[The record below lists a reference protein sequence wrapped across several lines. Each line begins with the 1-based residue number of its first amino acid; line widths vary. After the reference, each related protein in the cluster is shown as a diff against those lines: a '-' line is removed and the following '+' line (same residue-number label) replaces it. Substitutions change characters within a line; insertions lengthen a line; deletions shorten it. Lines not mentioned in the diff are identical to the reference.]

1 MTICLKKITKIE
13 LAIDYIRS
21 VNPDGIVVGVDNIQ
35 QFKIITE
42 LLKEIL
48 RLKILKVYLN
58 LIILIQS

>member
-1 MTICLKKITKIE
+1 M
-13 LAIDYIRS
+13 
-21 VNPDGIVVGVDNIQ
+21 VGVDNIQ

-58 LIILIQS
+58 LIILIQELIFY